1 MSLRVENLKKRFLT
15 RGEEARAVQGVSFEV
30 PTGSF
35 FVLVG
40 PSGCG
45 KSTTMRMLAGL
56 ERPDEGTIV
65 MADKVVASPA
75 TGVFVPPNRRNI
87 GMVFQSY
94 AIWPHMTVAGNVGY
108 PLKVKRVNKRE
119 IATRVEEVL
128 RVVGLDGLGARSAT
142 KLSGGQQQ
150 RVALARALVGRPDV
164 LLLDEPLSNLDA
176 KLRTQMRTELKRIQA
191 ALGVTTIYVTHDQ
204 TEALSMADELAV
216 MSKGFVMQSGA
227 PADIYHRPRNRF
239 AASFIGSSNLFRVS
253 APLTE
258 VREGANQVATPVGPL
273 LAWSDLPDHE
283 ARGDY
288 DICIRPQ
295 RIAVA
300 PWDEAAVGGDRRNV
314 LRGNVERWV
323 FVGDECDGDVRVGDE
338 LLQVK
343 GPSDAAAHMPVGTDV
358 ALTIPVEHCRLMS
371 DKPENSSLSL
381 DAELEAS
388 MSA

>member
-1 MSLRVENLKKRFLT
+1 MSLRVEGLKKRFHT

-75 TGVFVPPNRRNI
+75 TGVFVPPNRRSI

-108 PLKVKRVNKRE
+108 PLKVKRVDKRE
-119 IATRVEEVL
+119 IASRVEEAL
-128 RVVGLDGLGARSAT
+128 EVVGLEGLGQRSAT

-150 RVALARALVGRPDV
+150 RVALARALVARPDV

-176 KLRTQMRTELKRIQA
+176 KLRTQMRTELKRIQS
-191 ALGVTTIYVTHDQ
+191 ALGVTTVYVTHDQ

-227 PADIYHRPRNRF
+227 PDQIYHRPRNRF
-239 AASFIGSSNLFRVS
+239 AASFIGSSNLFPVTQ
-253 APLTE
+253 PLTH
-258 VREGANQVATPVGPL
+258 VREGANPVETPVGPL
-273 LAWSDLPDHE
+273 VACSDEADHV
-283 ARGDY
+283 ARGQY
-288 DICIRPQ
+288 EICIRPQ
-295 RIAVA
+295 RIDVS
-300 PWDEAAVGGDRRNV
+300 PWDQSASRSGVQNV
-314 LRGNVERWV
+314 LRGTVERWV
-323 FVGDECDGDVRVGDE
+323 FIGDECDGEVRVGKE
-338 LLQVK
+338 LVQVK
-343 GPSDAAAHMPVGTDV
+343 GPSDAAAHMPVGTEV
-358 ALTIPVEHCRLMS
+358 ALRIPVEHCRLMT
-371 DKPENSSLSL
+371 DQPEGADLSVE
-381 DAELEAS
+381 AEVEARL
-388 MSA
+388 SA

>member
-30 PTGSF
+30 PAGSF

-65 MADKVVASPA
+65 MADKVVASPK
-75 TGVFVPPNRRNI
+75 TGVFVPPNKRSI

-108 PLKVKRVNKRE
+108 PLKVKRVDKRE
-119 IATRVEEVL
+119 IARRVDEVL
-128 RVVGLDGLGARSAT
+128 DVVGLEGLGGRSAT

-191 ALGVTTIYVTHDQ
+191 SLGVTTIYVTHDQ

-239 AASFIGSSNLFRVS
+239 AASFIGSSNLFPVTAELSRVS
-253 APLTE
+253 A
-258 VREGANQVATPVGPL
+258 GANRVETPLGPL
-273 LAWSDLPDHE
+273 LAWSDEPDHQ
-283 ARGDY
+283 ARGHY
-288 DICIRPQ
+288 DICVRPQ
-295 RIAVA
+295 RIRVS
-300 PWDEAAVGGDRRNV
+300 PWDEASATGDRHNV
-314 LRGNVERWV
+314 LRGSVERWT
-323 FVGDECDGDVRVGDE
+323 FVGDECDGEVRVGTE
-338 LLQVK
+338 VVQVK
-343 GPSDAAAHMPVGTDV
+343 GPSDASAHMPVGTDV
-358 ALTIPVEHCRLMS
+358 ALEIPVEHCRLMS

-388 MSA
+388 LSA